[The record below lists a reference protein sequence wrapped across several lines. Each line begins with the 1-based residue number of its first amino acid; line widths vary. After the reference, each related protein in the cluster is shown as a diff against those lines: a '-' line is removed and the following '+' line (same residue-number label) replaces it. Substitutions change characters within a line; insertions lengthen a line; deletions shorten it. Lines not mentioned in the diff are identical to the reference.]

1 LNFEVTNAAK
11 RAAAK
16 GLVARSKASRWHRY
30 YQLGSDAVE
39 SKEGTFAALIQEL
52 MRRLAPRH
60 ASGAAAETPQV
71 M

>member
-30 YQLGSDAVE
+30 YQLGSDAIE
-39 SKEGTFAALIQEL
+39 SKEGTDTGIID
-52 MRRLAPRH
+52 
-60 ASGAAAETPQV
+60 TPSMQ
-71 M
+71 MA

>member
-30 YQLGSDAVE
+30 YQLGSDAIE
-39 SKEGTFAALIQEL
+39 SKEGTDTGIIDTPSMQMAEL
-52 MRRLAPRH
+52 C
-60 ASGAAAETPQV
+60 
-71 M
+71 